1 MTSSEAE
8 PVPAAAAAAA
18 SMPSADA
25 SGSAAG
31 APGAAA
37 TPAGGGAPGAV
48 DYEALYE
55 QIKDKPCHVVQIN
68 QRKDGFN
75 GGTFRTR
82 ASLIERELEPIYQA
96 QTLAEVHTEMEA
108 AGKRLRQLGVFTGVS
123 MLAHEEP
130 LDDPTACTVELA
142 VEESN
147 WFKLRA
153 ATYVQGG
160 ESTFEL
166 GAGLTNAAG
175 GAEALTA
182 NVEYGMENSH
192 TATLAFKQPRVGGLP
207 ATLEVKGSQLFRNNQ
222 KSSSYTEQLR
232 GAVLALRSMDGSQ
245 GLEYE
250 LGWRRLLDPSRSAS
264 RAVMAQMGDYLLSSL
279 RYTAT
284 LDRREPGAG
293 GAAATLGGA
302 GWAVR
307 STTELA
313 GLLPPSGAG
322 AAGAGGA
329 GGGVGIG
336 GGGGAGG
343 GGSPSSELRYVRQ
356 QVDVVANVPMEDTGA
371 VVFSVGA
378 SAGLLLPWGPEGA
391 LTRPSCIADRFFLG
405 GPSSLRGFKY
415 KGVGPTDVRR
425 PPEARAGAS
434 SDSASAAPR
443 RDALGGDAYTSI
455 FASLMFQL
463 PHPALKLL
471 RLHGHAFVNG
481 GNVIQLAGTG
491 RSPSE
496 LLSEWGGSW
505 RWSCGAGLVLPTPFG
520 RFEANYCVLLSAQE
534 HDRVKRGLQLGF
546 AASSV
551 A

>member
-1 MTSSEAE
+1 MTSSETE
-8 PVPAAAAAAA
+8 PAPASAA
-18 SMPSADA
+18 SASTAAADA
-25 SGSAAG
+25 SGSGAG
-31 APGAAA
+31 AAASAAA
-37 TPAGGGAPGAV
+37 TPGAGGAPGVV

-82 ASLIERELEPIYQA
+82 ASLIERELDPIYKA
-96 QTLAEVHTEMEA
+96 ETLAEVHEEMEA

-130 LDDPTACTVELA
+130 LDDPAACTVELA

-166 GAGLTNAAG
+166 GAGLTNASG
-175 GAEALTA
+175 RAEALTA
-182 NVEYGMENSH
+182 NLEYGMENSH
-192 TATLAFKQPRVGGLP
+192 TASLAFKQPRVGGLP
-207 ATLEVKGSQLFRNNQ
+207 ATLEVRGSQLFRNNQ

-232 GAVLALRSMDGSQ
+232 GAVLALKSMDGSQ

-264 RAVMAQMGDYLLSSL
+264 RAVMGQMGDYLLSAL
-279 RYTAT
+279 RYTAL
-284 LDRREPGAG
+284 LDRRQPAAG

-307 STTELA
+307 STTEVA

-322 AAGAGGA
+322 GVGGA
-329 GGGVGIG
+329 GG
-336 GGGGAGG
+336 
-343 GGSPSSELRYVRQ
+343 PSSELRYVRQ
-356 QVDVVANVPMEDTGA
+356 QVDAVANVPMEETGA

-378 SAGLLLPWGPEGA
+378 SAGLLLPWGPDGVLA
-391 LTRPSCIADRFFLG
+391 RPTCIADRFFLG

-425 PPEARAGAS
+425 PPEGRAAT
-434 SDSASAAPR
+434 SDSAAPR

-481 GNVIQLAGTG
+481 GNVIQLAGAG
-491 RSPSE
+491 RSPAE
-496 LLSEWGGSW
+496 LLSEFGSSW

-520 RFEANYCVLLSAQE
+520 RFEANYCVLLSSQE

>member
-8 PVPAAAAAAA
+8 PAPATAASASPAA
-18 SMPSADA
+18 ADA
-25 SGSAAG
+25 SGSSAG
-31 APGAAA
+31 ASGAAA
-37 TPAGGGAPGAV
+37 TPAAGGPHGVV

-82 ASLIERELEPIYQA
+82 ASLIERELEPIYKA
-96 QTLAEVHTEMEA
+96 ETLAEVHEEMEA

-166 GAGLTNAAG
+166 GAGLTNASG
-175 GAEALTA
+175 RAEALSA

-192 TATLAFKQPRVGGLP
+192 TASVAFKQPRVGGLP
-207 ATLEVKGSQLFRNNQ
+207 ATLELRGSQLFRNNQ
-222 KSSSYTEQLR
+222 N
-232 GAVLALRSMDGSQ
+232 MDGSQ

-264 RAVMAQMGDYLLSSL
+264 RAVMGQ
-279 RYTAT
+279 
-284 LDRREPGAG
+284 
-293 GAAATLGGA
+293 
-302 GWAVR
+302 
-307 STTELA
+307 
-313 GLLPPSGAG
+313 
-322 AAGAGGA
+322 
-329 GGGVGIG
+329 
-336 GGGGAGG
+336 
-343 GGSPSSELRYVRQ
+343 
-356 QVDVVANVPMEDTGA
+356 
-371 VVFSVGA
+371 
-378 SAGLLLPWGPEGA
+378 
-391 LTRPSCIADRFFLG
+391 
-405 GPSSLRGFKY
+405 
-415 KGVGPTDVRR
+415 GVGPTD
-425 PPEARAGAS
+425 
-434 SDSASAAPR
+434 
-443 RDALGGDAYTSI
+443 
-455 FASLMFQL
+455 LMFQL

-496 LLSEWGGSW
+496 LLSEFGSSW
-505 RWSCGAGLVLPTPFG
+505 RWSCGTGLVLPTPFG
-520 RFEANYCVLLSAQE
+520 RFEANYCVLLSSQE
-534 HDRVKRGLQLGF
+534 HDRNSLVLSLLGLALISSYSLDIDTICNFLDLDLDPAIRIARSNHVDSSSEEAVEDLVLWRKPKEAGAIFGGATAAYLADIMHTRSAAPGTPASIHTELAQLPGPTVSPRLDLF
-546 AASSV
+546 HPSLGPTHS
-551 A
+551 

>member
-8 PVPAAAAAAA
+8 PAPATAASASPAA
-18 SMPSADA
+18 ADA
-25 SGSAAG
+25 SGSSAG
-31 APGAAA
+31 ASGAAA
-37 TPAGGGAPGAV
+37 TPAAGGPHGVV

-82 ASLIERELEPIYQA
+82 ASLIERELEPIYKA
-96 QTLAEVHTEMEA
+96 ETLAEVHEEMEA

-166 GAGLTNAAG
+166 GAGLTNASG
-175 GAEALTA
+175 RAEALSA

-192 TATLAFKQPRVGGLP
+192 TASVAFKQPRVGGLP
-207 ATLEVKGSQLFRNNQ
+207 ATLELRGSQLFRNNQ

-232 GAVLALRSMDGSQ
+232 GAVVALRSMDGSQ

-264 RAVMAQMGDYLLSSL
+264 RAVMGQMGDYLLSAL

-284 LDRREPGAG
+284 LDRRQPGAG

-307 STTELA
+307 ATTELA
-313 GLLPPSGAG
+313 GLLPPS
-322 AAGAGGA
+322 AAGAGAGA
-329 GGGVGIG
+329 GVGV
-336 GGGGAGG
+336 GG
-343 GGSPSSELRYVRQ
+343 GGSGPSSELRYVRQ
-356 QVDVVANVPMEDTGA
+356 QVDAVANVPMEETGA

-378 SAGLLLPWGPEGA
+378 SAGLLLPWGPEGG
-391 LTRPSCIADRFFLG
+391 LTRPTCIADRFFLG

-425 PPEARAGAS
+425 PPEGRAAAAA
-434 SDSASAAPR
+434 DSASAAPR

-496 LLSEWGGSW
+496 LLSEFGSSW
-505 RWSCGAGLVLPTPFG
+505 RWSCGTGLVLPTPFG
-520 RFEANYCVLLSAQE
+520 RFEANYCVLLSSQE